1 MKVFLRWLSAFACI
15 IVAMIGN
22 SRADDRNKLLGV
34 WKLVSLEYELKTTGE
49 RIAPWGKHPGGY
61 LMFTAESR
69 MMAIVAA
76 EGRKAAKNGADR
88 AALFQTL
95 SAYTGSYRLEQ
106 DKWITKVDICG
117 NPALNGTEQIRS
129 YRLNGDR
136 LDVFTDWTPL
146 ENLPGASIPGNPIVR
161 AILVWERVRQ

>member
-1 MKVFLRWLSAFACI
+1 MYLFSRRLSAFACI
-15 IVAMIGN
+15 IVIMMGPA
-22 SRADDRNKLLGV
+22 RADDRNKLQGV
-34 WKLVSLEYELKTTGE
+34 WKLVSLEYELKATGE
-49 RIAPWGKHPGGY
+49 RITPWGKHPGGY
-61 LMFTAESR
+61 LIFTPESR

-76 EGRKAAKNGADR
+76 EGRKGAKNDADR

-95 SAYTGSYRLEQ
+95 SAYTGAYRLEQ

-117 NPALNGTEQIRS
+117 NPALNGTEQVRS

-136 LDVFTDWTPL
+136 LEVLTDWTPL
-146 ENLPGASIPGNPIVR
+146 ENLPGATIPGNPIVR

>member
-1 MKVFLRWLSAFACI
+1 MKRFLKRVSAFACI
-15 IVAMIGN
+15 IVIMSHAH
-22 SRADDRNKLLGV
+22 ADDRNNLLGV

-49 RIAPWGKHPGGY
+49 RIAPWGKHPSGY
-61 LMFTAESR
+61 LIFTAPAR

-76 EGRKAAKNGADR
+76 EDRKVAKNDQER

-106 DKWITKVDICG
+106 DKWITKVEVCG
-117 NPALNGTEQIRS
+117 NPALDGTEQVRS
-129 YRLNGDR
+129 YRLDGDR
-136 LDVFTDWTPL
+136 LDVLTDWTPL